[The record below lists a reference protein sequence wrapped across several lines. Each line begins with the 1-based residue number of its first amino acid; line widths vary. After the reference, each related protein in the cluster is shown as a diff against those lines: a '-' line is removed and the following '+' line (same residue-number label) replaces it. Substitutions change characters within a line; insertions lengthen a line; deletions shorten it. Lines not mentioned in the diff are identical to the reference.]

1 MKRVIACALVML
13 LTTTVMNQAINF
25 MNYGVSSL
33 VTLALPDIADEDVF
47 DEWSELEAVVSPQS
61 SIVTPP
67 TQLTNATCLAFE
79 DGLSGNEPE
88 FKSLLVRLVLLLI
101 ELVSMSLVMAVRNR
115 VLPSYER
122 LHELATSL
130 L

>member
-1 MKRVIACALVML
+1 M
-13 LTTTVMNQAINF
+13 
-25 MNYGVSSL
+25 
-33 VTLALPDIADEDVF
+33 
-47 DEWSELEAVVSPQS
+47 SPQS
-61 SIVTPP
+61 SIVTPL
-67 TQLTNATCLAFE
+67 TQLTNATCPAFE